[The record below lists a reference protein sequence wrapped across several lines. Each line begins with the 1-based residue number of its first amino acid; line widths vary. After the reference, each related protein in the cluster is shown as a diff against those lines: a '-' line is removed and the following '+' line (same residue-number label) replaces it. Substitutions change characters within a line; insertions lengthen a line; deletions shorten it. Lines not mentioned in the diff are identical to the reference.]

1 MGIPAVIITAL
12 PTVAVTMGANR
23 VVHGV
28 AITHPV
34 GRPDLSPEREVEA
47 RQRLVERA
55 LEMLTVPVDQGT
67 VWEL

>member
-1 MGIPAVIITAL
+1 
-12 PTVAVTMGANR
+12 MGANR

-34 GRPDLSPEREVEA
+34 GRPDLPPEREIEA

-55 LEMLTVPVDQGT
+55 LEMLTVPVDRGT

>member
-1 MGIPAVIITAL
+1 
-12 PTVAVTMGANR
+12 MGANR

-34 GRPDLSPEREVEA
+34 GRPDLSPENERKS
-47 RQRLVERA
+47 RKRLVARA

-67 VWEL
+67 IWEPC

>member
-1 MGIPAVIITAL
+1 VIITAL

-34 GRPDLSPEREVEA
+34 GRPDLPPEREIEA

-67 VWEL
+67 VWEP